1 MKRLLIVAAAA
12 ALASMSA
19 MAAVS
24 PVGLWKTID
33 DNTGK
38 VRSIVRITQSNGEYK
53 GTIEKLFRSPDQEQ
67 NPVCVKCTDARKDK
81 PIIGMTILTGLRA
94 DGDDEYA
101 GGQIVDPEN
110 GKIYSSKLTVDEDG
124 KKLEMRGFI
133 GVSLIGRSQTW
144 VRAD

>member
-24 PVGLWKTID
+24 PVGLWKSID

-38 VRSIVRITQSNGEYK
+38 VRSLVRITQANGEYK
-53 GTIEKLFRSPDQEQ
+53 GTIEKLFRAPTEDQ
-67 NPVCVKCTDARKDK
+67 NPKCDKCPDARKDK
-81 PIIGMTILTGLRA
+81 PIIGMTILTGLKA
-94 DGDDEYA
+94 EDDLEYT
-101 GGQIVDPEN
+101 GGQIIDPEN
-110 GKIYSSKLTVDEDG
+110 GKIYSSKIVLDENG

>member
-12 ALASMSA
+12 ALASASA
-19 MAAVS
+19 FAAT

-38 VRSIVRITQSNGEYK
+38 VRSLVRITQVNGEYK
-53 GTIEKLFRSPDQEQ
+53 GTIEKLFRSPDQDQ
-67 NPVCVKCTDARKDK
+67 NPKCDKCSDARKDK
-81 PIIGMTILTGLRA
+81 PIIGMTILSGLRA
-94 DGDDEYA
+94 DGDDEYVN
-101 GGQIVDPEN
+101 GSIVDPEN
-110 GKIYSSKLTVDEDG
+110 GKVYSSKLTLDEDG

>member
-1 MKRLLIVAAAA
+1 MKRLLIIAATA

-19 MAAVS
+19 IAAVS

-67 NPVCVKCTDARKDK
+67 NPVCTKCSDARKGK

-94 DGDDEYA
+94 DGDDEFA
-101 GGQIVDPEN
+101 GGEIVDPEN
-110 GKIYSSKLTVDEDG
+110 GKTYSSKLTLDEDG
-124 KKLEMRGFI
+124 RKLEMRGFI

>member
-1 MKRLLIVAAAA
+1 MKRLIITAAVA

-38 VRSIVRITQSNGEYK
+38 VRSLVRITQANGEYK
-53 GTIEKLFRSPDQEQ
+53 GTIEKLYRSPDQDQ
-67 NPVCVKCTDARKDK
+67 NPKCDKCSDARKDK
-81 PIIGMTILTGLRA
+81 PIIGMTILSGLRA
-94 DGDDEYA
+94 DGDDEYVN
-101 GGQIVDPEN
+101 GSIVDPEN
-110 GKIYSSKLTVDEDG
+110 GKVYSSKLTLDEDG

>member
-53 GTIEKLFRSPDQEQ
+53 GTIEKLFRAPDQEQ
-67 NPVCVKCTDARKDK
+67 NPKCEKCTDARKDK

-110 GKIYSSKLTVDEDG
+110 GKVYSSKLTVDEDG
-124 KKLEMRGFI
+124 KKLELRGFI

>member
-19 MAAVS
+19 IAAVS

-67 NPVCVKCTDARKDK
+67 NPMCVKCTDARKDK

-94 DGDDEYA
+94 DGDDEFA

-110 GKIYSSKLTVDEDG
+110 GKVYSSKLTVDEDG
-124 KKLEMRGFI
+124 RKLEMRGFI

>member
-19 MAAVS
+19 MAAVN

-53 GTIEKLFRSPDQEQ
+53 GTIEKLFRAPDQDQ
-67 NPVCVKCTDARKDK
+67 NPKCDKCTDARKDK

-94 DGDDEYA
+94 DGDDEFA

-110 GKIYSSKLTVDEDG
+110 GKVYSSKLTVDEDG
-124 KKLEMRGFI
+124 KKLELRGFI

>member
-53 GTIEKLFRSPDQEQ
+53 GTIEKLFRAPDQEQ
-67 NPVCVKCTDARKDK
+67 NPKCDKCTDARKDK

-94 DGDDEYA
+94 DGDDEFA

-110 GKIYSSKLTVDEDG
+110 GKVYSSKLTVDEDG
-124 KKLEMRGFI
+124 KKLELRGFI

>member
-33 DNTGK
+33 DSTGK

-53 GTIEKLFRSPDQEQ
+53 GTIEKLFRAPDQEQ
-67 NPVCVKCTDARKDK
+67 NPKCDKCTDARKDK

-110 GKIYSSKLTVDEDG
+110 GKVYSSKLTVDEDG
-124 KKLEMRGFI
+124 KKLELRGFI

>member
-12 ALASMSA
+12 ALASASA
-19 MAAVS
+19 FAAT

-38 VRSIVRITQSNGEYK
+38 VRSLIRITQANGEYK
-53 GTIEKLFRSPDQEQ
+53 GTIEKLFRTPDQDQ
-67 NPVCVKCTDARKDK
+67 NPKCDKCEGSLKDK
-81 PIIGMTILTGLRA
+81 PIIGMTILTGLRQ
-94 DGDDEYA
+94 DGDDFED
-101 GGQIVDPEN
+101 GKIVDPEN
-110 GKIYSSKLTVDEDG
+110 GKIYSSKASLDDSG
-124 KKLEMRGFI
+124 KKLEVRGFI

>member
-12 ALASMSA
+12 SLASMSA

-53 GTIEKLFRSPDQEQ
+53 GTIEKLFRAPDQEQ
-67 NPVCVKCTDARKDK
+67 NPKCDKCTDARKDK

-94 DGDDEYA
+94 DGDDEFA

-110 GKIYSSKLTVDEDG
+110 GKVYSSKLTVDEDG
-124 KKLEMRGFI
+124 KKLELRGFI